1 MPIDLTA
8 LLDPESTALVT
19 QECQEGVIGSKSAL
33 PEMAAA
39 VEAVGLV
46 PNVTRLVEAARAAG
60 VLVIHCLAHRR
71 LDARG
76 ANTNARLFKYME
88 KAPVKLH
95 IGSEAVEL
103 LPGLG
108 PEESDIVLSRLHG
121 LSPFHGTELDWVMRN
136 EGIRTV
142 VGVGVSANVAIPN
155 FTFDAV
161 NSGYQMVLPKDA
173 VAGTPVSYIDEILT
187 HSLSNVATITD
198 TDAVVAA
205 WASHAGRG

>member
-1 MPIDLTA
+1 MPIDLRA
-8 LLDPESTALVT
+8 LVDPAHTALVT

-39 VEAVGLV
+39 VESVGLV
-46 PNVTRLVEAARAAG
+46 PNVTRLVAAARAAG
-60 VLVIHCLAHRR
+60 VLVIHCLAIRR
-71 LDARG
+71 PDGRG

-95 IGSEAVEL
+95 EGSEAVAL
-103 LPGLG
+103 VPGLG

-173 VAGTPVSYIDEILT
+173 VAGTPVSYIDEIFSHT
-187 HSLSNVATITD
+187 LSTVATITD
-198 TDAVVAA
+198 TAAVLSA
-205 WASHAGRG
+205 WES

>member
-1 MPIDLTA
+1 MRWAI
-8 LLDPESTALVT
+8 SGVT
-19 QECQEGVIGSKSAL
+19 GPRS
-33 PEMAAA
+33 M
-39 VEAVGLV
+39 
-46 PNVTRLVEAARAAG
+46 ARAA
-60 VLVIHCLAHRR
+60 A
-71 LDARG
+71 DWA
-76 ANTNARLFKYME
+76 A
-88 KAPVKLH
+88 KA
-95 IGSEAVEL
+95 
-103 LPGLG
+103 
-108 PEESDIVLSRLHG
+108 
-121 LSPFHGTELDWVMRN
+121 
-136 EGIRTV
+136 